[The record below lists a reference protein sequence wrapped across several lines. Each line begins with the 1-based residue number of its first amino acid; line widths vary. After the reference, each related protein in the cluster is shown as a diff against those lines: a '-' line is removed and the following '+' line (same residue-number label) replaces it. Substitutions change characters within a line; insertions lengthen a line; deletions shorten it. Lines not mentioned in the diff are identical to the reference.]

1 MGDEAYLIDQ
11 HAAHERL
18 LFDKLREE
26 MAARSVAV
34 QPMLIP
40 YVLNVSGE
48 EAAFLGENLA
58 TIQAIGFDMEEFGVN
73 SFKISAV
80 PADLRDIDLASFFA
94 ELLKEVGTLRA
105 VRLPDVLRDKIAM
118 TACKHAVKGG
128 ETLSES
134 ERTQLFARMGGD
146 MGLRCPHG
154 RPVAVKLTK
163 YEVEKL
169 FKRIV

>member
-1 MGDEAYLIDQ
+1 MRNEKKKSPRRSTASKAAQQMMMGGMPQ
-11 HAAHERL
+11 
-18 LFDKLREE
+18 EE
-26 MAARSVAV
+26 EEVLQS
-34 QPMLIP
+34 PMQMVIHD
-40 YVLNVSGE
+40 
-48 EAAFLGENLA
+48 F
-58 TIQAIGFDMEEFGVN
+58 
-73 SFKISAV
+73 
-80 PADLRDIDLASFFA
+80 
-94 ELLKEVGTLRA
+94 
-105 VRLPDVLRDKIAM
+105 LRDKIAM